1 MERNHKINIRES
13 LLNNK
18 QKQAPNKILRGHV
31 PQSTSDYPNR
41 QPPGGIVD
49 GRNEEGVTKVGGA
62 LPRDLLDDGQG
73 KCEAGTS
80 DMEIS
85 TNSDGSASPP
95 VERTSNQKLL
105 LPPVIEATGLRAT
118 VVTTDIQRKQNKQ
131 QGMVHLEQQRPAS
144 QWNIHQGHTLLREDH
159 WVEVRNTANAA
170 QMAPQGLALHHEAA
184 GVLAEWE
191 TMGCPTCTGCDWT
204 LAEIQAA
211 IDRGPHRSAL
221 EPDALCHF
229 TDKVQV
235 KVAKGQAR
243 VVLWVDIKGNHPQQL
258 KVSPVAAIP
267 HKSRAYRLILDL
279 LSLL

>member
-159 WVEVRNTANAA
+159 WVEVRKTANAA
-170 QMAPQGLALHHEAA
+170 QMAPQGLALHHERQECWQN
-184 GVLAEWE
+184 GRLW
-191 TMGCPTCTGCDWT
+191 
-204 LAEIQAA
+204 
-211 IDRGPHRSAL
+211 
-221 EPDALCHF
+221 DAQH
-229 TDKVQV
+229 
-235 KVAKGQAR
+235 AR
-243 VVLWVDIKGNHPQQL
+243 VAIGLWQKSKRPSI
-258 KVSPVAAIP
+258 AAHTGQP
-267 HKSRAYRLILDL
+267 WNRTHYVTLLTKSR
-279 LSLL
+279 